1 MRPPKAACDLLRRR
15 CHGAPVLRLR
25 SGPAVGI
32 VLVVELTGAYALTLP
47 MLAACLASGLVA
59 EWLGGRPID
68 AQMLER
74 TLKQAGVVPPAE
86 VQPEAG
92 LTADA
97 GLRRSKGA

>member
-74 TLKQAGVVPPAE
+74 VLKQ
-86 VQPEAG
+86 
-92 LTADA
+92 T
-97 GLRRSKGA
+97 RRATC